1 MRAVRHD
8 RTTGAKATEVRGADM
23 GTDAK
28 VGSSEAA
35 DLRLLEE
42 RRQGFLE
49 ASERIGR
56 ALKALGVAEQDFEPG
71 IAEWREAR
79 R

>member
-1 MRAVRHD
+1 MRHD
-8 RTTGAKATEVRGADM
+8 RTTGEKATGMRGADIRSD
-23 GTDAK
+23 TK
-28 VGSSEAA
+28 VGPTEAN

-56 ALKALGVAEQDFEPG
+56 ALKALGVKEQDTEPG
-71 IAEWREAR
+71 FAEWREAR